1 MVCHHHWPCS
11 SVLSPVP
18 SVWLKCIFQEIIFSS
33 FELLLP
39 TLKLTCLNFF
49 GTKPWLKPAVF
60 FSYLA
65 LLLQEVLKCCCS
77 DFLGQVAQLKAS
89 CYLFPSPL
97 FCNFVTT
104 RSSSLFFCSFS
115 GIPRPIRSFVYI
127 SRELSSTSRE
137 YDCICL
143 YIFLII

>member
-1 MVCHHHWPCS
+1 MVCHHHCPCS

-39 TLKLTCLNFF
+39 TFKLTSLNFF
-49 GTKPWLKPAVF
+49 GTKSWFKPAVF

-65 LLLQEVLKCCCS
+65 LLLQEVLKCCFS
-77 DFLGQVAQLKAS
+77 DFLWQVAQLKAS

-97 FCNFVTT
+97 FLYFCDYQNFITLVLQFLWD
-104 RSSSLFFCSFS
+104 SKIYQKFC
-115 GIPRPIRSFVYI
+115 VYI
-127 SRELSSTSRE
+127 QRALFNQQRV
-137 YDCICL
+137 
-143 YIFLII
+143 